1 MKVTIND
8 IARITNVSKS
18 TISRVI
24 NESGPVALETRRKVR
39 DAIEALNYEPNEVA
53 RSLSLKRTRTVGVI
67 VQDIRNP
74 YYAYACWHAERFF
87 RKYDYKIIISNADN
101 DPGVEESVLNAM
113 KYRGVEGVLCVGVQE
128 GTSSLINFMTR
139 SEVPLVLVDR
149 EIKGYDVARVIL
161 DNVYGGQLVADYLF
175 SLGHTRI
182 AFLTSSFTEAER
194 LRLDGFLQAFAN
206 RNLDIAEKYIISQ
219 TEEMWHR
226 GECPELI
233 KLLRNGNPPTAIF
246 ASNDYKA
253 FQLLNI
259 LKKSNIHVPEDISLV
274 GYDDVEAA
282 SYVSPALTTVHQPI
296 DKMIDLGAQMLMRY
310 INGDSINEKEKVMK
324 PWLVERESTRKNM

>member
-24 NESGPVALETRRKVR
+24 NESGPVSLETRQKVR
-39 DAIEALNYEPNEVA
+39 DAIAALNYEPNEVA

-87 RKYDYKIIISNADN
+87 RKFDYKIIISNADN
-101 DPGVEESVLNAM
+101 DPDVEQSVLNAM
-113 KYRGVEGVLCVGVQE
+113 KYRGVEGILCVGVQE

-139 SEVPLVLVDR
+139 SDVPLVLVDR

-175 SLGHTRI
+175 SLGHARI
-182 AFLTSSFTEAER
+182 AFLTSNFTEAER
-194 LRLDGFLQAFAN
+194 CRLDGFLQAFAN
-206 RNLDIAEKYIISQ
+206 RNLELAEKYIISQ
-219 TEEMWHR
+219 SEEMWHR

-274 GYDDVEAA
+274 GYDDVESA

-296 DKMIDLGAQMLMRY
+296 DKMIDLGAQMLMRC

-324 PWLVERESTRKNM
+324 PWLVERESTRKVI

>member
-1 MKVTIND
+1 MK
-8 IARITNVSKS
+8 
-18 TISRVI
+18 
-24 NESGPVALETRRKVR
+24 
-39 DAIEALNYEPNEVA
+39 
-53 RSLSLKRTRTVGVI
+53 
-67 VQDIRNP
+67 
-74 YYAYACWHAERFF
+74 F
-87 RKYDYKIIISNADN
+87 
-101 DPGVEESVLNAM
+101 
-113 KYRGVEGVLCVGVQE
+113 RGVEGVLCVGVQE

-139 SEVPLVLVDR
+139 SDVPLVLVDR
-149 EIKGYDVARVIL
+149 EVKGYDVARVIL

-182 AFLTSSFTEAER
+182 AFLTSNFTEAER

-206 RNLDIAEKYIISQ
+206 RNLELGGKYIISQ
-219 TEEMWHR
+219 SEEMWHR

-259 LKKSNIHVPEDISLV
+259 LRKSNIHVPEDISLV
-274 GYDDVEAA
+274 GYDDVETA

-310 INGDSINEKEKVMK
+310 INGDSITEKEKVMR
-324 PWLVERESTRKNM
+324 PWLVERESTRKVV

>member
-24 NESGPVALETRRKVR
+24 NESGPVALETRQKVR

-206 RNLDIAEKYIISQ
+206 RNLDIAEKHIISQ
-219 TEEMWHR
+219 SEEMWHR

-296 DKMIDLGAQMLMRY
+296 DKMIDLGAQMLMRF
-310 INGDSINEKEKVMK
+310 INGDSVNEKEKIMK
-324 PWLVERESTRKNM
+324 PWLVERESTRKMM